1 MSITLGPSLG
11 FPFVMFQLSVREPV
25 THFRKGKVVVEHKGL
40 PAETP
45 ETPHDVPSCT
55 VTLARPISVVVPST

>member
-1 MSITLGPSLG
+1 
-11 FPFVMFQLSVREPV
+11 MFQLSVREPV

-45 ETPHDVPSCT
+45 EPPHDVPSCT